1 MKAWGLRFLV
11 KGWGGLR
18 ALRVW
23 LYAKTL
29 TDLNEFK
36 LLGLRVQDVGLG
48 GLKFEGFLGAGA
60 LNPEP

>member
-1 MKAWGLRFLV
+1 M